1 MRILQVVERFYPRA
15 GGVEFHVF
23 HISRELAKLGHDVT
37 VVTSSSV
44 TQQDV
49 PGISNKGL
57 TLRNSLPDLPGFE
70 VDKEGVKI
78 YRFRPRLAFYT
89 LYLTPG
95 LIRYLFQHLREYDIV
110 HVHQYLHAE
119 PSLVVIASKLQQ
131 TPFVLTSHDLTSSYR
146 GFRERAKN
154 FADVVFGR
162 AVLRAPA
169 ALIALTPIDKELHVQ
184 FGAPKGRIWII
195 PNGITPEEF
204 VGLTTSPKLLRNLAN
219 PEHLVLFVGRL
230 TSYKGPQYLVHAIAD
245 ILDEY
250 PSTKFVFIG
259 QDDGYGAELKRQAA
273 SEHVLTQC
281 TFMGRVSDKKLKE
294 FYATADVFVLP
305 SSHEGFGISALESIA
320 AGTPVVLANLGGL
333 SYILS
338 EIGGYPIDMQADVSD
353 QIARAV
359 KAVFKNGTQT
369 NIETQR
375 QYVLNTFSWTSIARQ
390 LVSVYEEVVAPG
402 S

>member
-1 MRILQVVERFYPRA
+1 
-15 GGVEFHVF
+15 
-23 HISRELAKLGHDVT
+23 
-37 VVTSSSV
+37 
-44 TQQDV
+44 
-49 PGISNKGL
+49 
-57 TLRNSLPDLPGFE
+57 
-70 VDKEGVKI
+70 
-78 YRFRPRLAFYT
+78 
-89 LYLTPG
+89 
-95 LIRYLFQHLREYDIV
+95 
-110 HVHQYLHAE
+110 
-119 PSLVVIASKLQQ
+119 
-131 TPFVLTSHDLTSSYR
+131 
-146 GFRERAKN
+146 
-154 FADVVFGR
+154 
-162 AVLRAPA
+162 LRAAA

-184 FGAPKGRIWII
+184 FGAPKERIRII

-204 VGLTTSPKLLRNLAN
+204 VDLTTSPKLLRDLAN

-259 QDDGYGAELKRQAA
+259 QDDGYGAELKRQAV

-281 TFMGRVSDKKLKE
+281 TFVGRVSDEKLKE

-305 SSHEGFGISALESIA
+305 SSCEGFGIAALESIA
-320 AGTPVVLANLGGL
+320 AGTPVVLADLGGL

-375 QYVLNTFSWTSIARQ
+375 QYVLNTFSWTSIAKQ
-390 LVSVYEEVVAPG
+390 LVSVYEEVLARG